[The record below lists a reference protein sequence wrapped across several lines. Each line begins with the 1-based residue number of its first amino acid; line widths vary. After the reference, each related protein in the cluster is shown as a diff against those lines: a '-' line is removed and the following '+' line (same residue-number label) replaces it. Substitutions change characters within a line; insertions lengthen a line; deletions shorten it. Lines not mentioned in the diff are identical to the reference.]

1 MMEKIGNCV
10 GTHVLKKTYCPHIR
24 KTLDKCYDFRTA
36 EAILN
41 ENTVSDRRVPK
52 VILEF
57 FKTWQ
62 FPFMT
67 SMFLHSDDHWQRRE
81 KERAKLR
88 GKYQHRA
95 PRQWRE
101 KAEQPSTKQQPTSEQ
116 QPSAEQQQT
125 TEQQPCSEQPVF
137 TEQPPAA
144 EVQPEQPAAV

>member
-1 MMEKIGNCV
+1 
-10 GTHVLKKTYCPHIR
+10 
-24 KTLDKCYDFRTA
+24 
-36 EAILN
+36 
-41 ENTVSDRRVPK
+41 
-52 VILEF
+52 
-57 FKTWQ
+57 
-62 FPFMT
+62 MT
-67 SMFLHSDDHWQRRE
+67 SMFLHPDDHWQRGE

-101 KAEQPSTKQQPTSEQ
+101 ETEQPSTKQQQTSEQ

-125 TEQQPCSEQPVF
+125 AEQQPCSEQPVF